1 MPQRQQYPSA
11 VRNATFVGDEINL
24 FEDLGVKAV
33 LDVTTVPGTDTV
45 QLVIEENVGSEVGGV
60 RVDRWVQIPGAATAA
75 RSAVGTDVLTVY
87 PGIAAIANQAVNYA
101 PASRVRA
108 RVVHSGPGNFGYY
121 VRLETLD

>member
-11 VRNATFVGDEINL
+11 VRNATFAGDEVQL
-24 FEDLGVKAV
+24 FEDLGVKVA
-33 LDVTTVPGTDTV
+33 LDVTAVPGVDTV
-45 QLVIEENVGSEVGGV
+45 QLVVEENVGSEVNGV

-101 PASRVRA
+101 PASRARA
-108 RVVHSGPGNFGYY
+108 RVVHSGSGNFTYY